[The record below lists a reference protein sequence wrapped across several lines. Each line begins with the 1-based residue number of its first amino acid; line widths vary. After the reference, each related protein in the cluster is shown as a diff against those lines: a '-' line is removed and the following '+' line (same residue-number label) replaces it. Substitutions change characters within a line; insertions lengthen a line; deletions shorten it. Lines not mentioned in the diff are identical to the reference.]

1 MTQYSADTRELM
13 ADCDARASR
22 LDEVLGRELPEWLA
36 WEVPSI
42 LLELERGGAPVCPQN
57 QAKIRGLLS
66 LHLTGEC
73 FASAAAFEA
82 LAWLLSGVEAPGMRA
97 HPIDLLHALDA
108 VRAVAGAHEE
118 VLPAYATEVLERIAT
133 VCGQEGYIALPSA
146 YGDVQALICKDLE
159 DHGFS
164 LDIEKKARE
173 LCARSP
179 LELRFDESPEG
190 VAAARL
196 RALEL
201 SLR

>member
-1 MTQYSADTRELM
+1 MTQYDSETRKLLADPDTR
-13 ADCDARASR
+13 AATIDALLAAQ
-22 LDEVLGRELPEWLA
+22 LPEWLA

-57 QAKIRGLLS
+57 QAKIRGLLA

-73 FASAAAFEA
+73 FASPAAFEA
-82 LAWLLSGVEAPGMRA
+82 LAWLLSGVEAPGMRP

-108 VRAVAGAHEE
+108 IRTAAGAHGES
-118 VLPAYATEVLERIAT
+118 VPAYAPEVLERIAE
-133 VCGQEGYIALPSA
+133 VCRQEGYIALPSA
-146 YGDVQALICKDLE
+146 YGDIQALIDRGLSEDGLE
-159 DHGFS
+159 
-164 LDIEKKARE
+164 IEKKARQR
-173 LCARSP
+173 ARRAP
-179 LELRFDESPEG
+179 HETTFDESSEG